1 MNRLIIFTVALAF
14 VFNVVVA
21 ENETSDEATDGTDE
35 SSDGVVSSAVD
46 AGDEMYSTAT
56 EIAKAQ
62 EEELEEAIGD
72 MTTYFSKTIT
82 DMSNILEDIK
92 TVSENNSD
100 AIRNNLVDNL
110 MSYVD
115 DTETMKQQIG
125 RVMKLRAQFQDSILK
140 QLYTLPI
147 SAEDAEKLESDLREQ
162 IKLRADSVPNIQNI
176 MNLQQMP
183 NMPNMPNMPKMPN
196 MPQMPKMPQQVSN
209 FIPSFNQN

>member
-1 MNRLIIFTVALAF
+1 MNRLIVFTVALVF
-14 VFNVVVA
+14 VLNVVVSQS
-21 ENETSDEATDGTDE
+21 ETTDE
-35 SSDGVVSSAVD
+35 VTDETTNDTTDSSENVVSSAVN
-46 AGDEMYSTAT
+46 AGEELYSTAN

-92 TVSENNSD
+92 TVSESNTD

-110 MSYVD
+110 MNYAE
-115 DTETMKQQIG
+115 DTDTMQQQIS
-125 RVMKLRAQFQDSILK
+125 RVMRLRAQFQDSILK

-162 IKLRADSVPNIQNI
+162 MKLRAESLPNIQDM
-176 MNLQQMP
+176 MNLPQVPQMP
-183 NMPNMPNMPKMPN
+183 HMPQMPQ

-209 FIPSFNQN
+209 FIPFNQN